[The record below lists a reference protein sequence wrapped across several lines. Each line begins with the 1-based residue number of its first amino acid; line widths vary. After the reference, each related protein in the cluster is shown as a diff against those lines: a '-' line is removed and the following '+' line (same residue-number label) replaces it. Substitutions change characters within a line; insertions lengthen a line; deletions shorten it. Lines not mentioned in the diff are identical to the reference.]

1 MIEFFI
7 SMQGTLALEHA
18 LSSGSPIR
26 SEVELLRKSVEG
38 IDKDSLLEL
47 ALSSLPE
54 DVLDYGS
61 DTMMGLKQKVCS
73 FFVCENKWYVLC
85 DAMEMNASVHTLIVY
100 VTLHQNVKLFLCKTA
115 SLLF

>member
-1 MIEFFI
+1 
-7 SMQGTLALEHA
+7 MQGTLALEHA

-26 SEVELLRKSVEG
+26 SEVELLRKSAEG

-61 DTMMGLKQKVCS
+61 DTRMGLKQKVCS
-73 FFVCENKWYVLC
+73 PFFSPENKRYVLC
-85 DAMEMNASVHTLIVY
+85 DAMNEGICSY
-100 VTLHQNVKLFLCKTA
+100 
-115 SLLF
+115 SY